1 MNRKLIINLILC
13 FALTSVFC
21 ACSKDDDDNNGKGS
35 DIELEEQMRPTDW
48 VAVSQGIDLQSTMI
62 ADVAVELTS
71 LGLAYECNEQ
81 DLMTA
86 FIDGTC
92 RAVAAPLMDE
102 EGKPMN
108 LFALTVKK
116 LEADTPN
123 APVTLKFYSAKL
135 RHVFTI
141 SAPFPYVAEGMQGS
155 VQNPYKPTWTK

>member
-21 ACSKDDDDNNGKGS
+21 ACSKDDDDSKGKGS

-48 VAVSQGIDLQSTMI
+48 VTVSQDIDLQSTMI
-62 ADVAVELTS
+62 ADVAVDITS
-71 LGLAYECNEQ
+71 MGLAYECNEQ
-81 DLMTA
+81 DLMAA

-92 RAVAAPLMDE
+92 RAVAAPVMDD

-108 LFALTVKK
+108 LFALTIKK
-116 LEADTPN
+116 LENDN
-123 APVTLKFYSAKL
+123 SGAPVTLKFYSSKL